1 MRQDLHDDPAV
12 IGISSRTGIDED
24 SVVGKLHRL
33 WCWADKHTA
42 DGTAPGITPKWV
54 DRYVYHTGFAE
65 AMVAVAW
72 LEFSDFGVIFPRFDR
87 HNGESAKARA
97 DAAVRQRLS
106 RQNRDNGVT
115 GAARTAIPK
124 PFVRHV
130 LLRDAY
136 VCVYCGREST
146 AEREASRKSILSI
159 DHIIPSSRGG
169 GATVDDLACCCK
181 ACNNEKNDRTPE
193 EFGILPTFLQPGLRY
208 ESGKIVTNS
217 SLEMSQTTC
226 DKGVTRE
233 EKRREEVN
241 LKPHSEERGE
251 VNGTTAAQNPPPPP
265 SRKGIV
271 CGLLRK
277 AGMADAA
284 PHYLPDDAWET
295 ILAKRTDEEIIEVAL
310 AKMAAKPNGRI
321 GLKYIAPAL
330 LADPEPITPSARGSP
345 KSTWGKHA
353 DYLRQQGYIGDG
365 NGNGNAGG
373 TIDGEAKRVA

>member
-1 MRQDLHDDPAV
+1 MAWMKIELELPDKPEVHYIAA
-12 IGISSRTGIDED
+12 ITGIDPD
-24 SVVGKLHRL
+24 AVVGKLIRV
-33 WCWADKHTA
+33 WQWFDKHTT
-42 DGTAPGITPKWV
+42 DGNASGVTFALP
-54 DRYVYHTGFAE
+54 DRISGVTGFGE
-65 AMVAVAW
+65 AMNLAGW
-72 LEFSDFGVIFPRFDR
+72 LVQDGSVLTMPKFDR
-87 HNGESAKARA
+87 HNGESAKKRA
-97 DAAVRQRLS
+97 L
-106 RQNRDNGVT
+106 
-115 GAARTAIPK
+115 
-124 PFVRHV
+124 
-130 LLRDAY
+130 
-136 VCVYCGREST
+136 T
-146 AEREASRKSILSI
+146 AERVAKSKQKSNAN
-159 DHIIPSSRGG
+159 SVTT
-169 GATVDDLACCCK
+169 A
-181 ACNNEKNDRTPE
+181 
-193 EFGILPTFLQPGLRY
+193 LPDALP
-208 ESGKIVTNS
+208 
-217 SLEMSQTTC
+217 
-226 DKGVTRE
+226 RE

>member
-1 MRQDLHDDPAV
+1 MAGDWLKIEANTPDKPEV
-12 IGISSRTGIDED
+12 IGIADMLGISPPHAFGCLFMVWRWFDQ
-24 SVVGKLHRL
+24 
-33 WCWADKHTA
+33 HTTSGNA
-42 DGTAPGITPKWV
+42 SFVTKVTV
-54 DRYVYHTGFAE
+54 DRLSGVTGFAD
-65 AMVAVAW
+65 AMARVGW
-72 LEFSDFGVIFPRFDR
+72 LDIAGDGTISLPNFGR
-87 HNGESAKARA
+87 HNGETAKQRGLTAKRVA
-97 DAAVRQRLS
+97 NHKSKGNEGSNASSVSEVTDDA
-106 RQNRDNGVT
+106 
-115 GAARTAIPK
+115 
-124 PFVRHV
+124 
-130 LLRDAY
+130 
-136 VCVYCGREST
+136 
-146 AEREASRKSILSI
+146 
-159 DHIIPSSRGG
+159 
-169 GATVDDLACCCK
+169 
-181 ACNNEKNDRTPE
+181 
-193 EFGILPTFLQPGLRY
+193 LP
-208 ESGKIVTNS
+208 
-217 SLEMSQTTC
+217 
-226 DKGVTRE
+226 RE

-321 GLKYIAPAL
+321 GLKYIAQAL